1 MPEENYKTFVA
12 HILRYTSDLVR
23 DEWLNI
29 GILLFDPETGERSI
43 RLIEEEREFA
53 RLRRMQP
60 SADEDLIRRMR
71 DHLEDHFETLSQQ
84 FRGGSSTAPQDF
96 RKLIEKWDGTLSTGL
111 QLSPQKGVHAVDLE
125 QEASRLYSEHVEL
138 ERGGSRVGAPGS
150 RATMRNY
157 CSQVWHQ
164 ARLWER
170 IEKSTRVAE
179 FTFPGLNLPRLPMCR
194 WTTPICGTAS
204 CAIPCAT
211 RASNPFQWKAL
222 PCGSPSSSRCCS
234 KTVLSSKSSKSKVVS
249 ETFRSKCGPSRVP
262 AQHSGNPRF
271 GLSTK
276 GKSPAD
282 LAGLVSFLTHDLKS
296 TTQNRL
302 P

>member
-1 MPEENYKTFVA
+1 MPEENFKTFVA

-71 DHLEDHFETLSQQ
+71 DHLEDHFETLLQQ
-84 FRGGSSTAPQDF
+84 FREGSSTAPQDF

-150 RATMRNY
+150 RATMRSY

-179 FTFPGLNLPRLPMCR
+179 FTFPGDPMRIDYCYRRNGTRGFVQTLSVSRSPMACKEYAYTAQYIAPRAAFKSEFAAITDVPLDNGNLRHRFVRDTLRDAGIEPIPMEGFAV
-194 WTTPICGTAS
+194 WVA
-204 CAIPCAT
+204 
-211 RASNPFQWKAL
+211 K
-222 PCGSPSSSRCCS
+222 
-234 KTVLSSKSSKSKVVS
+234 
-249 ETFRSKCGPSRVP
+249 
-262 AQHSGNPRF
+262 
-271 GLSTK
+271 
-276 GKSPAD
+276 
-282 LAGLVSFLTHDLKS
+282 LKPML
-296 TTQNRL
+296 Q
-302 P
+302 

>member
-1 MPEENYKTFVA
+1 MPDENYKTFVA

-71 DHLEDHFETLSQQ
+71 DHLEDHFETLLQQ
-84 FRGGSSTAPQDF
+84 FREGSSTAPQDF

-111 QLSPQKGVHAVDLE
+111 QLSPQKGVHAADLE

-138 ERGGSRVGAPGS
+138 ERGASRVGAPGS

-170 IEKSTRVAE
+170 IEKSTKVAE
-179 FTFPGLNLPRLPMCR
+179 FTFPGDPMRIDYCYRHNGTRGFVQTISVSRSPMACKEYAYTAQYIAPRAAFKSEFAAITDVPLDNGNLRHRFVRDTLRDAGIEPIPMEGFAV
-194 WTTPICGTAS
+194 WVA
-204 CAIPCAT
+204 
-211 RASNPFQWKAL
+211 K
-222 PCGSPSSSRCCS
+222 
-234 KTVLSSKSSKSKVVS
+234 
-249 ETFRSKCGPSRVP
+249 
-262 AQHSGNPRF
+262 
-271 GLSTK
+271 
-276 GKSPAD
+276 
-282 LAGLVSFLTHDLKS
+282 LKPML
-296 TTQNRL
+296 Q
-302 P
+302 

>member
-1 MPEENYKTFVA
+1 
-12 HILRYTSDLVR
+12 VR

-71 DHLEDHFETLSQQ
+71 DHLEDHFETLLQQ
-84 FRGGSSTAPQDF
+84 FREGSRTAPQDF

-111 QLSPQKGVHAVDLE
+111 QLSPQKGVHAADLE

-138 ERGGSRVGAPGS
+138 ERGASRVGAPGS

-170 IEKSTRVAE
+170 IEKSTKVAE
-179 FTFPGLNLPRLPMCR
+179 FTFPGDPMRIDYCYRHNGTRGFVQTISVSRSPMACKEYAYTAQYIAPRAAFKSEFAAITDVPLDNGNLRHRFVRDTLRDAGIEPIPMEGFAV
-194 WTTPICGTAS
+194 WVA
-204 CAIPCAT
+204 
-211 RASNPFQWKAL
+211 K
-222 PCGSPSSSRCCS
+222 
-234 KTVLSSKSSKSKVVS
+234 
-249 ETFRSKCGPSRVP
+249 
-262 AQHSGNPRF
+262 
-271 GLSTK
+271 
-276 GKSPAD
+276 
-282 LAGLVSFLTHDLKS
+282 LKPML
-296 TTQNRL
+296 Q
-302 P
+302 

>member
-1 MPEENYKTFVA
+1 MPDENYKTFVA

-71 DHLEDHFETLSQQ
+71 DHLEDHFETLLQQ
-84 FRGGSSTAPQDF
+84 FQEGSRTAPQDF

-111 QLSPQKGVHAVDLE
+111 QLSPQKGVHAADLE

-138 ERGGSRVGAPGS
+138 ERGSSRVGAPGS

-170 IEKSTRVAE
+170 IEKSTKVAE
-179 FTFPGLNLPRLPMCR
+179 FTFPGDPMRIDYSYRRNGTRGFVQTISVSRSPMACKEYAYTAQYIAPRAAFKSEFAAITDVPLDNGNLRHRFVRDTLRDAGIEPIPMEGFAV
-194 WTTPICGTAS
+194 WVA
-204 CAIPCAT
+204 
-211 RASNPFQWKAL
+211 K
-222 PCGSPSSSRCCS
+222 
-234 KTVLSSKSSKSKVVS
+234 
-249 ETFRSKCGPSRVP
+249 
-262 AQHSGNPRF
+262 
-271 GLSTK
+271 
-276 GKSPAD
+276 
-282 LAGLVSFLTHDLKS
+282 LKLML
-296 TTQNRL
+296 Q
-302 P
+302 

>member
-84 FRGGSSTAPQDF
+84 FREGSSTAPQDF

-111 QLSPQKGVHAVDLE
+111 QLSPQKGVHAGDLE

-170 IEKSTRVAE
+170 IEKSSRVAE
-179 FTFPGLNLPRLPMCR
+179 FTFPGDPMRIDYCYRRNGTRGFVQTMSVSRSPMACKEYAYTAQYIAPRAAFKSEFAAITDVPLDNGNLRHRFVRDTLRDAGIEPIPMEGFAV
-194 WTTPICGTAS
+194 WVA
-204 CAIPCAT
+204 
-211 RASNPFQWKAL
+211 K
-222 PCGSPSSSRCCS
+222 
-234 KTVLSSKSSKSKVVS
+234 
-249 ETFRSKCGPSRVP
+249 
-262 AQHSGNPRF
+262 
-271 GLSTK
+271 
-276 GKSPAD
+276 
-282 LAGLVSFLTHDLKS
+282 LKPML
-296 TTQNRL
+296 Q
-302 P
+302 

>member
-71 DHLEDHFETLSQQ
+71 DHLEDHFETLLQQ
-84 FRGGSSTAPQDF
+84 FREGSSTAPQDF

-150 RATMRNY
+150 RATMRSY

-179 FTFPGLNLPRLPMCR
+179 FTFPGDPMRIDYCYRRNGTRGFVQTMSVSRSPMACKEYAYTAQYIAPRAAFKSEFAAITDVPLDNGNLRHRFVRDTLRDAGIEPIPMEGFAV
-194 WTTPICGTAS
+194 WVA
-204 CAIPCAT
+204 
-211 RASNPFQWKAL
+211 K
-222 PCGSPSSSRCCS
+222 
-234 KTVLSSKSSKSKVVS
+234 
-249 ETFRSKCGPSRVP
+249 
-262 AQHSGNPRF
+262 
-271 GLSTK
+271 
-276 GKSPAD
+276 
-282 LAGLVSFLTHDLKS
+282 LKPML
-296 TTQNRL
+296 Q
-302 P
+302 

>member
-84 FRGGSSTAPQDF
+84 FREGSSTAPQDF

-111 QLSPQKGVHAVDLE
+111 QLSPQKGVHAGNLE

-170 IEKSTRVAE
+170 IEKSSRVAE
-179 FTFPGLNLPRLPMCR
+179 FTFPGDPMRIDYCYRRNGTRGFVQTMSVSRSPMACKEYAYTAQYIAPRAAFKSEFAAITDVPLDNGNLRHRFVRDTLRDAGIEPIPMEGFAV
-194 WTTPICGTAS
+194 WVA
-204 CAIPCAT
+204 
-211 RASNPFQWKAL
+211 K
-222 PCGSPSSSRCCS
+222 
-234 KTVLSSKSSKSKVVS
+234 
-249 ETFRSKCGPSRVP
+249 
-262 AQHSGNPRF
+262 
-271 GLSTK
+271 
-276 GKSPAD
+276 
-282 LAGLVSFLTHDLKS
+282 LKPML
-296 TTQNRL
+296 Q
-302 P
+302 

>member
-71 DHLEDHFETLSQQ
+71 DHLEDHFETLLQQ
-84 FRGGSSTAPQDF
+84 FREGSSTAPQDF

-150 RATMRNY
+150 RATMRSY

-179 FTFPGLNLPRLPMCR
+179 FTFPGDPMRIDYCYRRNGTRGFVQTLSVSRSPMACKEYAYTAQYIAPRAAFKSEFAAITDVPLDNGNLRHRFVRDTLRDAGIEPIPMEGFAV
-194 WTTPICGTAS
+194 WVA
-204 CAIPCAT
+204 
-211 RASNPFQWKAL
+211 K
-222 PCGSPSSSRCCS
+222 
-234 KTVLSSKSSKSKVVS
+234 
-249 ETFRSKCGPSRVP
+249 
-262 AQHSGNPRF
+262 
-271 GLSTK
+271 
-276 GKSPAD
+276 
-282 LAGLVSFLTHDLKS
+282 LKPML
-296 TTQNRL
+296 Q
-302 P
+302 

>member
-138 ERGGSRVGAPGS
+138 DRGGSRVGAPGS

-179 FTFPGLNLPRLPMCR
+179 FTFPGDPMRIDYCYRRNGTRGFVQTLSVSRSPMACKEYAYTAQYIAPRAAFKSEFAAITDVPLDNGNLRHRFVRDTLRDAGIEPIPMEGFAV
-194 WTTPICGTAS
+194 WVA
-204 CAIPCAT
+204 
-211 RASNPFQWKAL
+211 K
-222 PCGSPSSSRCCS
+222 
-234 KTVLSSKSSKSKVVS
+234 
-249 ETFRSKCGPSRVP
+249 
-262 AQHSGNPRF
+262 
-271 GLSTK
+271 
-276 GKSPAD
+276 
-282 LAGLVSFLTHDLKS
+282 LKPML
-296 TTQNRL
+296 Q
-302 P
+302 

>member
-71 DHLEDHFETLSQQ
+71 DHLEDHFETLLQQ
-84 FRGGSSTAPQDF
+84 FREGSRTAPQDF

-150 RATMRNY
+150 RATMRSY

-170 IEKSTRVAE
+170 IEKSARVAE
-179 FTFPGLNLPRLPMCR
+179 FTFPGDPMRIDYCYRRNGTRGFVQTLSVSRSPMACKEYAYTAQYIAPRAAFKSEFAAITDVPLDNGNLRHRFVRDTLRDAGIEPIPMEGFAV
-194 WTTPICGTAS
+194 WVA
-204 CAIPCAT
+204 
-211 RASNPFQWKAL
+211 K
-222 PCGSPSSSRCCS
+222 
-234 KTVLSSKSSKSKVVS
+234 
-249 ETFRSKCGPSRVP
+249 
-262 AQHSGNPRF
+262 
-271 GLSTK
+271 
-276 GKSPAD
+276 
-282 LAGLVSFLTHDLKS
+282 LKPML
-296 TTQNRL
+296 Q
-302 P
+302 

>member
-1 MPEENYKTFVA
+1 MPEENFKTFVA

-29 GILLFDPETGERSI
+29 GILLFDPGTGERSI

-71 DHLEDHFETLSQQ
+71 DHLEDHFETLLQQ
-84 FRGGSSTAPQDF
+84 FREGSSTAPQDF

-150 RATMRNY
+150 RATMRSY

-179 FTFPGLNLPRLPMCR
+179 FTFPGDPMRIDYCYRRNGTRGFVQTLSVSRSPMACKEYAYTAQYIAPRAAFKSEFAAITDVPLDNDNLRHRFVRDTLRDAGIEPIPMEGFAV
-194 WTTPICGTAS
+194 WVA
-204 CAIPCAT
+204 
-211 RASNPFQWKAL
+211 K
-222 PCGSPSSSRCCS
+222 
-234 KTVLSSKSSKSKVVS
+234 
-249 ETFRSKCGPSRVP
+249 
-262 AQHSGNPRF
+262 
-271 GLSTK
+271 
-276 GKSPAD
+276 
-282 LAGLVSFLTHDLKS
+282 LKPML
-296 TTQNRL
+296 Q
-302 P
+302 

>member
-1 MPEENYKTFVA
+1 MPEENYRTFVA

-71 DHLEDHFETLSQQ
+71 DHLEDHFETLLQQ
-84 FRGGSSTAPQDF
+84 FREGSSTAPQDF

-111 QLSPQKGVHAVDLE
+111 QLSAQKGVHAVDLE

-150 RATMRNY
+150 RATMRSY

-179 FTFPGLNLPRLPMCR
+179 FTFPGDPMRIDYCYRRNGTRGFVQTLSVSRSPMACKEYAYTAQYIAPRAAFKSEFAAITDVPLDNDNLRHRFVRDTLRDAGIEPIPMEGFAV
-194 WTTPICGTAS
+194 WVA
-204 CAIPCAT
+204 
-211 RASNPFQWKAL
+211 K
-222 PCGSPSSSRCCS
+222 
-234 KTVLSSKSSKSKVVS
+234 
-249 ETFRSKCGPSRVP
+249 
-262 AQHSGNPRF
+262 
-271 GLSTK
+271 
-276 GKSPAD
+276 
-282 LAGLVSFLTHDLKS
+282 LKPML
-296 TTQNRL
+296 Q
-302 P
+302 